1 MEPQAAPRWTP
12 RTDFSGV
19 PALAFD
25 FPGVSIGVAEYEE
38 GPTGCTVVAFERPR
52 RTAIDIQGGWPAT
65 IGDHDYNRAIV
76 MSGGSI
82 YGLEAQAG
90 VVAELTARAN
100 VSPPEDPTS
109 RFQPVSGAI
118 IYDFGPTRRDASVY
132 PDYFLGRTAA
142 SALRAGWFPL
152 GSRGGA
158 RCARIGSFLF
168 QQGEPGGQGAACREI
183 GGVKILVCT
192 VVNALG
198 GIVDREGLAVRGN
211 RHPETGERLRILP
224 EVERRLA
231 GGSAPP
237 TLPRPPIFR
246 SRHTTLTTVVTNA
259 KMDQAALRQFGR
271 QVHSSMT
278 RAIEPF
284 HSILDGDV
292 LYAVTTDEVDAPIP
306 SEMLAVLAGEVAW
319 DAVLAAAEH
328 ADPA

>member
-1 MEPQAAPRWTP
+1 MEPSPAPRWTP
-12 RTDFSGV
+12 RTDFAGL

-25 FPGVSIGVAEYEE
+25 FPGVSIGVAEYDG
-38 GPTGCTVVAFERPR
+38 GPTGCTVVAFGRPHP
-52 RTAIDIQGGWPAT
+52 TSIDVQGGWPAT

-76 MSGGSI
+76 MAGGSI

-90 VVAELTARAN
+90 VVAELTDRAPT
-100 VSPPEDPTS
+100 SPPDDPTS

-118 IYDFGPTRRDASVY
+118 IYDFGPTRRDPSIY
-132 PDYFLGRTAA
+132 PDYFLGRAAA
-142 SALRAGWFPL
+142 STLREGWFPL

-168 QQGEPGGQGAACREI
+168 QQGEPGGQGAAFREI
-183 GGVKILVCT
+183 GGVKVLVCT

-198 GIVDREGLAVRGN
+198 GIVDREGRVVRGN

-231 GGSAPP
+231 GGFAPP

-246 SRHTTLTTVVTNA
+246 SQHTTLTTVVTNA
-259 KMDQAALRQFGR
+259 RMDGPALRQFGR

-292 LYAVTTDEVDAPIP
+292 LYAVTTGEVDASVP

-328 ADPA
+328 ADSA